1 MTFSAD
7 LGLAYPEL
15 ILAIGALVLLVAGA
29 FAPKAA
35 RAVGWG
41 GVLVLAAAA
50 FQAATGPLGRGFSG
64 GIVAD
69 DASAFAQ
76 VAIFIASAIA
86 IPLGQPWFERRGVHN
101 FEFPV
106 LIVLAALGMG
116 MMVSAGDLIS
126 LYIGVE
132 LHSLALY
139 VLAAMHR
146 DNAKASEAGLKY
158 FVLGALSSGLLLY
171 GASLVY
177 GFAGSTLFTDI
188 AAAVQHGAHTG
199 VLFGLVF
206 LICGLAFKVS
216 AAPFHMWTPDVY
228 EGAPT
233 PVVAFFAAAPKL
245 AAMVL
250 FARLL
255 GQGFGGAVVQWQQ
268 VLVALGLI
276 SVAVGAFAGLAQSNL
291 KRLWAYSSIANVGY
305 AIIGLSSGTAEGVQS
320 MLIFMVLYMVDV
332 TGFFACLAALSRRG
346 KAMESF
352 QDMAGLFKEQP
363 GIALAMT
370 AFSLSALGLPPFSGF
385 WAKYFVF
392 KAALNAGLP
401 VAAALGLVGSVVAAF
416 YYLRLIKVMWFDAGE
431 GATDKPPFEA
441 RAVAVGLALFSF
453 PLVLGALVWIEPA
466 AKKAAHAFGLA

>member
-1 MTFSAD
+1 MSFSAD
-7 LGLAYPEL
+7 LPLAYPQL
-15 ILAIGALVLLVAGA
+15 ILSIGAMVMLVTGA
-29 FAPKAA
+29 FAPKAG
-35 RAVGWG
+35 RLVGWA
-41 GVLVLAAAA
+41 GVAVLAAAA
-50 FQAATGPLGRGFSG
+50 FQAATGPFGKGFSG
-64 GIVAD
+64 GMIAD
-69 DASAFAQ
+69 SASAFAQ
-76 VAIFIASAIA
+76 VAIYAASAVC
-86 IPLGQPWFERRGVHN
+86 IPLGQRWFERRGIIN

-139 VLAAMHR
+139 VLAAMRR
-146 DNAKASEAGLKY
+146 DDAKASEAGLKY

-177 GFAGSTLFTDI
+177 GFAGSTLFGDI
-188 AAAVQHGAHTG
+188 ATAVHGGAKTG

-206 LICGLAFKVS
+206 LMCGLGFKVS

-255 GQGFGGAVVQWQQ
+255 AQGFGGAIVQWQQ

-276 SVAVGAFAGLAQSNL
+276 SVAVGAFAGLAQQNL

-305 AIIGLSSGTAEGVQS
+305 ALIGLASGTAEGVQS
-320 MLIFMVLYMVDV
+320 MLVFMVLYMVDV
-332 TGFFACLAALSRRG
+332 TGFFACLAALSRKGR
-346 KAMESF
+346 AMETIE
-352 QDMAGLFKEQP
+352 DMAGLFKEQP
-363 GIALAMT
+363 GIAPAMT

-385 WAKYFVF
+385 WAKLFVF
-392 KAALNAGLP
+392 KAALSAGLWG
-401 VAAALGLVGSVVAAF
+401 VAVAGLVGSVVAAF
-416 YYLRLIKVMWFDAGE
+416 YYLRLIKVMWFDTAS
-431 GATDKPPFEA
+431 GATDRPPIEA
-441 RAVAVGLALFSF
+441 RLIAVGLALFCF
-453 PLVLGALVWIEPA
+453 PAVWLALKWIYPA
-466 AKKAAHAFGLA
+466 AGRAAHAFGLA

>member
-1 MTFSAD
+1 MHFSAD

-15 ILAIGALVLLVAGA
+15 ILAIGAMVLLVFGA
-29 FAPKAA
+29 FAPKAG
-35 RAVGWG
+35 RLVGWG

-50 FQAATGPLGRGFSG
+50 FEAATGPFGKGFAG
-64 GIVAD
+64 GLLS
-69 DASAFAQ
+69 DAAATFSK
-76 VAIFIASAIA
+76 VAIYVGSGVAI
-86 IPLGQPWFERRGVHN
+86 ILGQPWFARRGMKA
-101 FEFPV
+101 FKFPV
-106 LIVLAALGMG
+106 LSLLAALGMG
-116 MMVSAGDLIS
+116 MMASAGDLIS
-126 LYIGVE
+126 LYVGVE

-177 GFAGSTLFTDI
+177 GFAGSTLFSDI
-188 AAAVQHGAHTG
+188 AMAVKHGANTG

-233 PVVAFFAAAPKL
+233 PVVGFFAAAPKL

-255 GQGFGGAVVQWQQ
+255 AQGFAGAVPQWQQ

-276 SVAVGAFAGLAQSNL
+276 SVGVGAFAGLAQKNL

-305 AIIGLSSGTAEGVQS
+305 AIIGLSAGTAEGVQS
-320 MLIFMVLYMVDV
+320 MLVFMVLYMVDV
-332 TGFFACLAALSRRG
+332 TGFFACLAALSRKGR
-346 KAMESF
+346 AMETF
-352 QDMAGLFKEQP
+352 DDMAGLFREQP

-370 AFSLSALGLPPFSGF
+370 AFSLSALGLPPVSGF
-385 WAKYFVF
+385 WAKFFVF

-401 VAAALGLVGSVVAAF
+401 IAAALGLVGSVVAAF
-416 YYLRLIKVMWFDAGE
+416 YYLRLIKVMWFDAAE
-431 GATDKPPFEA
+431 GKTDAPPIEA

-453 PLVLGALVWIEPA
+453 PLVLGALVWI
-466 AKKAAHAFGLA
+466 